1 MFVYSHSFQFTTY
14 ITITSFITLKSKVK
28 VKVILVSM
36 RKLIQRFLRRMI
48 FFPWISFAIYISEN
62 NNWFT
67 KQNIIFFY
75 IIVVWGNKWQKY
87 FQTYYIQVML
97 YIQGYS
103 YVKKYFCLNIGIS
116 IILFMPAENESSSN
130 GTTKNISVSGK
141 YGFSLNRKS
150 IRKRKTLKKPLWN
163 FLQEEQIIFT
173 VRIKI
178 LRLSEFPKFFSS
190 IL

>member
-28 VKVILVSM
+28 VKVILLSL

-87 FQTYYIQVML
+87 FQTYYIQLML

-103 YVKKYFCLNIGIS
+103 YVKIGIS
-116 IILFMPAENESSSN
+116 IILFMLAENESSSN
-130 GTTKNISVSGK
+130 GTVKNISVSGK
-141 YGFSLNRKS
+141 YGFSLNWKS
-150 IRKRKTLKKPLWN
+150 IRKRKTLKKTLLELSARVANYFYRSNKNIAFERIPK
-163 FLQEEQIIFT
+163 IFFKHL
-173 VRIKI
+173 V
-178 LRLSEFPKFFSS
+178 
-190 IL
+190 